1 MYTNSSS
8 PRAQGSA
15 APADPSLRTVGLIA
29 GGAPELARGAPPPL
43 RPRGRTGVRAP
54 GSFAEPLT
62 FSLASATLQH
72 LASVTV
78 QLTRRS
84 QDP

>member
-15 APADPSLRTVGLIA
+15 APRGPLTAHS
-29 GGAPELARGAPPPL
+29 GAARRRCPELARGAPPPL

-54 GSFAEPLT
+54 GSSAEPLT
-62 FSLASATLQH
+62 FSLASAALQH